1 MLNDYSFV
9 DAEIRNLITSSI
21 ALKVDSQLLGGT
33 GTPPELESIDSV
45 SSTFNAALS
54 GADYSGM
61 ISQPTIIDLIV
72 VAAAQ
77 IEYLGSNN
85 FWKANTAY
93 LNPRDLT
100 LIKVYKDLELNYI
113 KSDTIMRVISNAN
126 GNLEIDGVELISN
139 PNVAANELYIFDSTR
154 ATIYKRKNVSVEFS
168 YENRENFE
176 TETVTVKAYERLNM
190 LVRTVDAN
198 AFMHVDDIDAAIAA
212 LTATT

>member
-1 MLNDYSFV
+1 
-9 DAEIRNLITSSI
+9 
-21 ALKVDSQLLGGT
+21 
-33 GTPPELESIDSV
+33 
-45 SSTFNAALS
+45 
-54 GADYSGM
+54 M
-61 ISQPTIIDLIV
+61 ISEPTIIDLIV

-85 FWKANTAY
+85 FWKANTCY

-100 LIKVYKDLELNYI
+100 LIKVYKDLDLNYI
-113 KSDTIMRVISNAN
+113 KSDTIMRVINNAN

-139 PNVAANELYIFDSTR
+139 PNVTANELYIFDSTR

-168 YENRENFE
+168 YENNDNFE

-198 AFMHVDDIDAAIAA
+198 AFMHVDDIDAALAA
-212 LTATT
+212 LTAAT